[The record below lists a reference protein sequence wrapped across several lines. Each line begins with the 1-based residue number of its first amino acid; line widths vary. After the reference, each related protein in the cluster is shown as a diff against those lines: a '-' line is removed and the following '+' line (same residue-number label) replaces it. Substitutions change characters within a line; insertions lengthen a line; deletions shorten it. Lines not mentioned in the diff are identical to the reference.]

1 VIQAVPGAS
10 GLVQSLSHNQ
20 PLEQIAYSEDFFQPT
35 AGIDEH
41 EQYIYV
47 SYPSD
52 VKKRTS
58 ERYDLM
64 LS

>member
-1 VIQAVPGAS
+1 
-10 GLVQSLSHNQ
+10 LSHNQ

-58 ERYDLM
+58 DRYDLM